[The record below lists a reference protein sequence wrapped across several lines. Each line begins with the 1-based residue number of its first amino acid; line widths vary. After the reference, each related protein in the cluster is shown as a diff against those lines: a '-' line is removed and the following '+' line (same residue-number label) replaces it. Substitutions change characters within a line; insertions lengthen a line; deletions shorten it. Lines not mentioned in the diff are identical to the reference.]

1 MGLVR
6 PPIHKPLLYQQQ
18 ANPSGH
24 EPGFV
29 ELARLVAELKRDS
42 ALVRKEIDAI
52 MGETKELRLDIER
65 LGMETDE
72 LKRNVEGLERKTKSL
87 KRDIEG
93 LQVETY
99 RLKKESS
106 KSLKGNLEY
115 LKRGT
120 RDMEVTEP
128 WI

>member
-6 PPIHKPLLYQQQ
+6 PPIHNPLLYQQQ
-18 ANPSGH
+18 ADPSGN
-24 EPGFV
+24 EPGIV

-42 ALVRKEIDAI
+42 EMVRKEIDAI
-52 MGETKELRLDIER
+52 KGETKELRVDIER
-65 LGMETDE
+65 LGMETE
-72 LKRNVEGLERKTKSL
+72 GLKRNVEGLERTLKGL

-99 RLKKESS
+99 HLKRDSS
-106 KSLKGNLEY
+106 KDLKENLEY

-120 RDMEVTEP
+120 HDMP
-128 WI
+128 WM

>member
-6 PPIHKPLLYQQQ
+6 PPNHKPLLYQQQ
-18 ANPSGH
+18 TNPGGN
-24 EPGFV
+24 EPGIV

-42 ALVRKEIDAI
+42 AKVRREIDAVK
-52 MGETKELRLDIER
+52 GETKELRMDIEH
-65 LGMETDE
+65 LGMETE
-72 LKRNVEGLERKTKSL
+72 GLKRNVEGLERTLKGL

-99 RLKKESS
+99 CPKKESS
-106 KSLKGNLEY
+106 KSFKGNFEY

-120 RDMEVTEP
+120 HDMETAP